1 MDINSK
7 EILETPKAILVGL
20 NSPHRENADTFSDF
34 EHSMIEMKS
43 LIEACD
49 MDVCDKLTQTLE
61 HPESG
66 TYLGKGKAYELADL
80 VQETGAEYCVFE
92 GNLSPAQMK
101 NLQDI
106 VKVPVWDR
114 TNLILEIFS
123 RRAKTREAK
132 LQVESAYLQFML
144 PRLTGMWQHLGRQGG
159 GGGSRANKG
168 IGETQLELDRR
179 QINHRVAELSKELE
193 KISKTRSVQRS
204 GREKNSVPS
213 VALVGYTNAG
223 KSSLMNRLLS
233 ISETAY
239 KRSDEGENEK
249 KVFEKDMLFA
259 TLDTSI
265 RHIYLE
271 NKKDFLLSDTVG
283 FIENLPHGL
292 VKAFRSTLE
301 EIKYAD
307 LLLIVLDS
315 SDPYHKEHR
324 KVTDKTLAELGAG
337 DIPRIYVMNKCDL
350 IDRRETG
357 DVVSDENIV
366 YISAKKGEGID
377 DLLEKI
383 NFLLHGETVT
393 INALIPFSRGDL
405 LSRLHSDG
413 VIKHEEYRED
423 GTYVQ
428 AECPARLAEELS
440 QFMSGD

>member
-1 MDINSK
+1 MDINNE
-7 EILETPKAILVGL
+7 EILENPKAILVGL
-20 NSPHRENADTFSDF
+20 NTPHRENADTFSDF

-49 MDVCDKLTQTLE
+49 MDVCERLTQSLD

-66 TYLGKGKAYELADL
+66 TYLGKGKAYELAEL
-80 VQETGAEYCVFE
+80 VKETGAEYCVFE

-193 KISKTRSVQRS
+193 KISKTRTVQRA
-204 GREKNSVPS
+204 GREKNAVPS

-233 ISETAY
+233 ISDTVY
-239 KRSDEGENEK
+239 KKNEDGENEK

-271 NKKDFLLSDTVG
+271 NHKDFLLSDTVG
-283 FIENLPHGL
+283 FIENLPHSL

-307 LLLIVLDS
+307 LLLIVLDA
-315 SDPYHKEHR
+315 SDPYHKEHK

-337 DIPRIYVMNKCDL
+337 NIPHIYVMNKCDL
-350 IDRRETG
+350 IDRKESG
-357 DVVSDENIV
+357 KIDSNENIV

-383 NFLLHGETVT
+383 SFLLHGETVEV
-393 INALIPFSRGDL
+393 NALIPFSRGDL
-405 LSRLHSDG
+405 LNRLHSDG

-423 GTYVQ
+423 GTFVQ
-428 AECPARLAEELS
+428 AECPARLAEELTPY
-440 QFMSGD
+440 FLA

>member
-1 MDINSK
+1 M
-7 EILETPKAILVGL
+7 
-20 NSPHRENADTFSDF
+20 
-34 EHSMIEMKS
+34 
-43 LIEACD
+43 
-49 MDVCDKLTQTLE
+49 
-61 HPESG
+61 
-66 TYLGKGKAYELADL
+66 
-80 VQETGAEYCVFE
+80 
-92 GNLSPAQMK
+92 
-101 NLQDI
+101 
-106 VKVPVWDR
+106 
-114 TNLILEIFS
+114 
-123 RRAKTREAK
+123 
-132 LQVESAYLQFML
+132 
-144 PRLTGMWQHLGRQGG
+144 
-159 GGGSRANKG
+159 
-168 IGETQLELDRR
+168 
-179 QINHRVAELSKELE
+179 AELSKELD

-204 GREKNSVPS
+204 GREKNATPS

-233 ISETAY
+233 LSDTY
-239 KRSDEGENEK
+239 KKNDEGENEK

-357 DVVSDENIV
+357 GVVSDENIV

-383 NFLLHGETVT
+383 SFLLHGETVT

-405 LSRLHSDG
+405 ISRLHSDG

-423 GTYVQ
+423 GTFVE
-428 AECPARLAEELS
+428 AECPAKLAEELS
-440 QFMSGD
+440 TLLPRRD

>member
-7 EILETPKAILVGL
+7 EILENPKAILVGL
-20 NSPHRENADTFSDF
+20 NTPHREDANTFSDF
-34 EHSMIEMKS
+34 DHSMTEMKS

-49 MDVCDKLTQTLE
+49 MTVCATLTQALE

-179 QINHRVAELSKELE
+179 QINHRVAELSKELD

-204 GREKNSVPS
+204 GREKNATPS

-233 ISETAY
+233 LSDTY
-239 KRSDEGENEK
+239 KKNDEGENEK

-357 DVVSDENIV
+357 GIVSGENIV

-383 NFLLHGETVT
+383 SFILHGETVT
-393 INALIPFSRGDL
+393 VNALIPFSRGDL
-405 LSRLHSDG
+405 ISRLHSDG

-423 GTYVQ
+423 GTFVE
-428 AECPARLAEELS
+428 AECPAKLAEELGS
-440 QFMSGD
+440 FMLAD